1 MEILTDELVQT
12 VIESRV
18 SLEKTIMLDKKIV

>member
-1 MEILTDELVQT
+1 METLTDELIQT
-12 VIESRV
+12 VIERRA

>member
-12 VIESRV
+12 VIERRA
-18 SLEKTIMLDKKIV
+18 SLEKTIMLDKEIV